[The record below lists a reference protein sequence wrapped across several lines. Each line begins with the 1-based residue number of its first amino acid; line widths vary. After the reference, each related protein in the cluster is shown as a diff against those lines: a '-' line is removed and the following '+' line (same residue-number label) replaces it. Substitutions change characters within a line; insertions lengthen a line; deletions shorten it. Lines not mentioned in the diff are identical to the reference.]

1 MKTFF
6 QWLGARLREP
16 STHAAL
22 AALAGGTGLGIV
34 DEGTVRDVL
43 LGIAAVLAVVGAT
56 RKEQPS

>member
-1 MKTFF
+1 MKKFL

-22 AALAGGTGLGIV
+22 AALTGGTGLGVV
-34 DEGTVRDVL
+34 DEGTIRDVL
-43 LGIAAVLAVVGAT
+43 LGAAAILALIGAT